1 MHSYGQ
7 RDRTRDA
14 SRNRFRTWTIYA
26 LAFLTPAAYRG
37 AAEAARAL
45 GFDAITQLTAGYLAY
60 GASGITTWA
69 LVTRS
74 RWAPTIAPI
83 TPPTSSGLPN
93 DLRNPLVII
102 VAVSAIITT
111 SIVVGP
117 FGKDATVLAE
127 SAGFGHRLILAL
139 GAALV
144 VPVTEEIGGR
154 WLLYRGLRPTHA
166 SNLAPRQRLR
176 ATAPAA
182 LMSGAAFGLFHYMV
196 AGPTR
201 MAITAIVGV
210 IFAVSYEWSGTL
222 SVPIAVHIYINANA
236 RLTTEFG
243 SNARYVGII
252 LVLGLALQ
260 AFLALA
266 RMRDSRGATP

>member
-1 MHSYGQ
+1 MNPCGD
-7 RDRTRDA
+7 RDRTGDA
-14 SRNRFRTWTIYA
+14 SSIRFRVWTIYA
-26 LAFLTPAAYRG
+26 LAFLTPATYRG
-37 AAEAARAL
+37 AAEAAGAF
-45 GFDAITQLTAGYLAY
+45 GFDAITQLAVGYITF
-60 GASGITTWA
+60 GASGLATWA

-74 RWAPTIAPI
+74 RWAPTIVPI
-83 TPPTSSGLPN
+83 TAPSKSGLSS
-93 DLRNPLVII
+93 DLLNPLIII

-111 SIVVGP
+111 SIVLGP

-166 SNLAPRQRLR
+166 NSLAPRQRLR

-201 MAITAIVGV
+201 MAISAIVGL
-210 IFAVSYEWSGTL
+210 ILAASYEWSGTL
-222 SVPIAVHIYINANA
+222 SVPIAIHIYINANA

-243 SNARYVGII
+243 SAARYVGII

-260 AFLALA
+260 AFLALS
-266 RMRDSRGATP
+266 RMRDSPGSTP